1 MGWFLNL
8 EWKKDSIN
16 EDSSQLTIP
25 DGAIDFVVT
34 DSPCFDFIHRVNQ
47 TINGE
52 TEVGFAMNDMY

>member
-1 MGWFLNL
+1 MFHGEHILKL
-8 EWKKDSIN
+8 IN

-52 TEVGFAMNDMY
+52 TEIGFAMNDMY